1 MTKSC
6 YNCQTHANSI
16 YSSASSLQSTVT
28 PWPFSFWAL
37 DMVGAFGELTVKVSK
52 KANILNAY
60 FTKWAEIE
68 AFVEIKASTLCQFF
82 ESNNIARFGVPTALI
97 TENGLQFISNKL
109 KHLFKK
115 YKIALHN
122 SLAYY
127 LMIKPCY

>member
-1 MTKSC
+1 MTMMSKEYAQLTKSC

-28 PWPFSFWAL
+28 PWPFSFWAF

-82 ESNNIARFGVPTALI
+82 EVTTLPDLGYQQLLLLTMACNL
-97 TENGLQFISNKL
+97 
-109 KHLFKK
+109 
-115 YKIALHN
+115 
-122 SLAYY
+122 Y
-127 LMIKPCY
+127 LTS